1 MCVCVLGKEG
11 GGLRSSLQAPDEMLC
26 VHVLST
32 TTTKKKK
39 LDVTQSFSFV
49 YLRCKHPAHDILGTA
64 FFFPPYCA
72 LCVCACLLRCGLRV
86 TNRRKC
92 QRRYSASFFFF
103 FFSRENSK
111 ECQIT
116 ANFCLADATFLV
128 KKLPLTLLLDHPPRF
143 TTRYYKGAHLQTNK

>member
-1 MCVCVLGKEG
+1 MCVCAWEGG

-103 FFSRENSK
+103 
-111 ECQIT
+111 
-116 ANFCLADATFLV
+116 CLADATFLV